1 MQNLADFRLG
11 TGAGT
16 LQEPRLSAGS
26 PHDFYNGRESFYEW
40 KKEMLQ
46 PSADLC
52 ESAVSACLSA
62 AERLTYESSGK
73 IKPDQTG
80 PDRETE
86 AAASCIWSAEGS
98 LSCLEIQQTF
108 RSDRIKGNG
117 YREKTRKCR
126 HQCQCIE
133 KRKTSG
139 KTGVQ
144 APGGRG
150 SGGSRFTWRE
160 RRGIRAHCGGWIYGY
175 WKEKCIS
182 DQQDRSAD
190 AGTELAEPLS
200 S

>member
-1 MQNLADFRLG
+1 MQNPADLRLG
-11 TGAGT
+11 TGTGSP
-16 LQEPRLSAGS
+16 QEPGLSAGS

-52 ESAVSACLSA
+52 ESAVSAGLSA
-62 AERLTYESSGK
+62 PERLTYESSGK

-86 AAASCIWSAEGS
+86 AAASCIRSAERS

-117 YREKTRKCR
+117 YCEKTRKCR

-133 KRKTSG
+133 KRKTPG
-139 KTGVQ
+139 KSGVQ

-160 RRGIRAHCGGWIYGY
+160 RRGI
-175 WKEKCIS
+175 
-182 DQQDRSAD
+182 
-190 AGTELAEPLS
+190 
-200 S
+200 